1 MIFGKSIAVTTLA
14 VVSAVALSFSAFAQD
29 SEVIDG
35 EALLKDEQPPV
46 VDGAVI
52 VDDAPIAV
60 SPGTRVYG
68 WSGRRGSGSC
78 GMYHYWDGARCADA
92 RVDPPAIDY

>member
-1 MIFGKSIAVTTLA
+1 MHFGKSIAITTFA
-14 VVSAVALSFSAFAQD
+14 VVSAMVMSFAAVAQD

-35 EALLKDEQPPV
+35 EALLIDEQPAIV
-46 VDGAVI
+46 EGGVI
-52 VDDAPIAV
+52 IDDAPTAV

-68 WSGRRGSGSC
+68 WSGRRGGSC

-92 RVDPPAIDY
+92 RVDPPAINY